1 MPGIC
6 REKKVKCPDCGSESL
21 RRSHRQDMERIFGWI
36 CPIAPF
42 ICKDC
47 WRRFWVVKSPLQSTA
62 SKITAGVAVFLIALL
77 VLTPHQDSRRSV
89 SMVREGLSQDRGQ
102 SKSLFPNTYTA
113 KISRHSD
120 SSSLIITGHVMRPA
134 GSVPVPASVVPALAT
149 STTHSNGALV
159 ATKISGGT
167 NEGRDRIYYSLQIG
181 SYKNLAY
188 GKKRAAELITEK
200 GLHAWLRKVK
210 ILKKGEWFRVYVGK
224 KKSRAEALNFGKK
237 LKAERII
244 EDFSIHKIK
253 ETKPGTL

>member
-1 MPGIC
+1 
-6 REKKVKCPDCGSESL
+6 
-21 RRSHRQDMERIFGWI
+21 MERFFGWI

-77 VLTPHQDSRRSV
+77 VLTPRQDSRRSV
-89 SMVREGLSQDRGQ
+89 PKVSEGFSQDRGQ

-113 KISRHSD
+113 TISKHSD
-120 SSSLIITGHVMRPA
+120 SSSPTITGHLMRPV
-134 GSVPVPASVVPALAT
+134 GSVHDAASAVPALAT
-149 STTHSNGALV
+149 STTQSNGALA
-159 ATKISGGT
+159 ATRISGGT
-167 NEGRDRIYYSLQIG
+167 YEGRDRIYYSLQIG

-200 GLHAWLRKVK
+200 GLYAWLRKVK

-224 KKSRAEALNFGKK
+224 KKSRAEALNFGKR

-244 EDFSIHKIK
+244 EDFSVHKHK
-253 ETKPGTL
+253 DSKPGTL